1 MLEWFHFILFFE
13 KNINKAWQ
21 EKVTLR
27 TALRFI
33 IGDWNEATEFGDV
46 ILVMLFV
53 FFRNM
58 YE

>member
-1 MLEWFHFILFFE
+1 M
-13 KNINKAWQ
+13 
-21 EKVTLR
+21 TLR

-46 ILVMLFV
+46 ILVILFV